1 MKWRAGEGELLSTYS
16 HVTLKWSDESCG
28 RQDDNKGG
36 KTIDQ
41 ATISL
46 TAETSLNI
54 IIFMN
59 ILQNIPNLLFIYNY
73 LIFNL

>member
-36 KTIDQ
+36 KTID
-41 ATISL
+41 
-46 TAETSLNI
+46 
-54 IIFMN
+54 
-59 ILQNIPNLLFIYNY
+59 
-73 LIFNL
+73 